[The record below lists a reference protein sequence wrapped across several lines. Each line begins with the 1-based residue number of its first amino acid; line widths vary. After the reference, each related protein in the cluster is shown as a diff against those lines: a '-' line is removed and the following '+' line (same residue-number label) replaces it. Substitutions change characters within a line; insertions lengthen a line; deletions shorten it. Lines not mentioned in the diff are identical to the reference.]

1 MKNGQKGTLNSPP
14 APPRSNIGAQRIQI
28 PWDFRNPRNFL
39 EFHFQKRENPALWM
53 NDYVNVSFLSFLFH
67 FKGGAK
73 WQYGPTFTSQ
83 RLGHGPGAP
92 PPPAAA
98 SEVKLS

>member
-1 MKNGQKGTLNSPP
+1 
-14 APPRSNIGAQRIQI
+14 
-28 PWDFRNPRNFL
+28 
-39 EFHFQKRENPALWM
+39 M

-83 RLGHGPGAP
+83 RWGHGPGP
-92 PPPAAA
+92 PPPCGRQWLAVHWLHVTAIIA
-98 SEVKLS
+98 EFNMGG